1 MRRRGLVLALAGL
14 AGCGS
19 GGSRSGRTTAGY
31 TVSVSF
37 QVAEPVAAR
46 VVAVDAETDETVYDE
61 RHEFDRADQL
71 TIDDAFDRGR
81 DYEVR
86 VFVGGEKQFERP
98 VYSYESYV
106 LRIADGEVTVESHGE
121 A

>member
-1 MRRRGLVLALAGL
+1 MRRRSLVLALAGL

-19 GGSRSGRTTAGY
+19 AGSRSATTTARY
-31 TVSVSF
+31 AASVSF
-37 QVAEPVAAR
+37 QVADPTAAR
-46 VVAVDAETDETVYDE
+46 IVAVEAETDDAGYDE

-71 TIDDAFDRGR
+71 EIDDAFDRGR

-86 VFVGGEKQFERP
+86 VLIDGELRFEQL

-106 LRIADGEVTVESHGE
+106 LRIADGDVTVESHGE